1 VYNCQFLTLF
11 AAMNK
16 YLFLLIFILVYK
28 VNAQKLEKY
37 KKLYPSEDLVRLQQE
52 ITINIT
58 LNNGKI
64 SINKTIFEEDLY
76 LNNSAHL
83 NSKRNLSY
91 STFFDLNK
99 IEASTYNSNSD
110 EFIETK
116 VTDFNE
122 KNNLDDVFYDDSKE
136 ISFIYPNLTKGSKT
150 KLELEY
156 IIKNPR
162 FLSAF
167 YFGDFFPIVQS
178 KVTIIADKDI
188 ELLFKP
194 FHTENT
200 EISFSKKRKGKNN
213 IYSWKKQNSK
223 TFEFEENA
231 PSYRSI
237 LPHIVPIITTYKVNG
252 KTKKLLGSVEGLY
265 NWYNSLVEDINKEE
279 PVPALKK
286 LVKELTE
293 GKTSDVEK
301 VKAIYYWTQQ
311 NIKYI
316 AFEYALGGFIPRE
329 ANDVFQK
336 KYGDCKDNSS
346 ILHKMLE
353 IAGLQGNLTW
363 IGTRKIPYAYEE
375 VPTPAAD
382 NHMILSYENNGRTY
396 YLDATGRYIQLEYP
410 SSFIQGKE
418 ALIADG
424 NNFKIK
430 HVPVVPAYLNSVID
444 TTYIKISGKD
454 ITGRSNTRVSGYIKN
469 NLFYNLENTRKD
481 ADIKEVYNKR
491 FLKGNNKFLITSF
504 SEENKFNYEKD
515 FSVSYDFS
523 IQDYVQNI
531 GSEIFINP
539 HFNKI
544 VSPVKTKEDRR
555 YDIEFDYKKQFSYT
569 NIIRIP
575 DGYKVSYIP
584 TSVSFTNDLITI
596 NLSYSTYKNE
606 VVCKQDVVFNFIK
619 LNKEQQKKVNTFV
632 KKTEK
637 ASKEIIILKKK

>member
-1 VYNCQFLTLF
+1 
-11 AAMNK
+11 MNK
-16 YLFLLIFILVYK
+16 YLFLLIFIIVYK

-37 KKLYPSEDLVRLQQE
+37 KKLYPTEDLVRLQQE

-99 IEASTYNSNSD
+99 IEASTYNSNPN
-110 EFIETK
+110 EYTETK
-116 VTDFNE
+116 VSDFNE
-122 KNNLDDVFYDDSKE
+122 KNNLDDAFYDDSKE
-136 ISFIYPNLTKGSKT
+136 VSFIYPNLTKGSKT

-167 YFGDFFPIVQS
+167 YFGDFFPIVQN

-200 EISFSKKRKGKNN
+200 QISFSKKRKGDNT
-213 IYSWKKQNSK
+213 IYTWKKLNSK
-223 TFEFEENA
+223 TFEFEKNA

-237 LPHIVPIITTYKVNG
+237 LPHIVPIITSYKVNG

-265 NWYNSLVEDINKEE
+265 NWYNSLVENINKEE

-286 LVKELTE
+286 LVKELTK
-293 GKTSDVEK
+293 GKTSDIEK

-382 NHMILSYENNGRTY
+382 NHMILSYENKGKTY

-418 ALIADG
+418 ALIANG

-430 HVPVVPAYLNSVID
+430 RVPVVPANFNSVID
-444 TTYIKISGKD
+444 TTNIKISGKD
-454 ITGRSNTRVSGYIKN
+454 ITGRSNTTVSGYIKN

-504 SEENKFNYEKD
+504 TEDNKFSYEKD
-515 FSVSYDFS
+515 FSVSYEFS

-544 VSPVKTKEDRR
+544 VSLVKTKEDRQ

-569 NIIRIP
+569 NIIEIP
-575 DGYKVSYIP
+575 DGYEVSYIP